1 MPSQCLVNVP
11 GTDQILAR
19 SRWGTPCA
27 ACWGALSLSAMCM
40 LGRTLRR
47 IHLSAMWAGPC
58 AVCHGDAMGMPW
70 GCHGDAMGR
79 TLRSIVCPY
88 HTVGRTLRSIDES
101 LARTGL
107 EYIDVVRGP
116 GQGRAQGSQGG
127 SQGSARRQHLLS
139 PIIAHARKSS
149 PMLPPAPHAS
159 PPMPGLPPHAPMH
172 LPLHIPGP
180 DPRPRVAYIW
190 RGGLC

>member
-1 MPSQCLVNVP
+1 MPSQCLVNAWSMSQALTRYWP
-11 GTDQILAR
+11 GVDGGHHVQHA
-19 SRWGTPCA
+19 
-27 ACWGALSLSAMCM
+27 GALSLSVLCAC
-40 LGRTLRR
+40 
-47 IHLSAMWAGPC
+47 WAGPC
-58 AVCHGDAMGMPW
+58 AVYISVLCGQDLAQYAMGMPW